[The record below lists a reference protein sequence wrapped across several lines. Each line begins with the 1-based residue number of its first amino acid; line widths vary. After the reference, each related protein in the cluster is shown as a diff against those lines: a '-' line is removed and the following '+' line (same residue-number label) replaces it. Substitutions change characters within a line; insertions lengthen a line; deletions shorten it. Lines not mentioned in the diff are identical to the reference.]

1 MGNLNGKRI
10 FCMRRWLS
18 LTGHKPENKPTN
30 IELTCTEIGGLWTS
44 YAQETMGICFLNY
57 FLHHLQDAEIIPLAQ
72 EALRLSQQR
81 VDKIKSF
88 FVAENIPVPAGFSES
103 DVNLSAPPLF
113 HDSFSLSFIYMM
125 NRLSMINYSFIAS
138 NNVRLD
144 VLDFFNE
151 CLHQSAEMFG
161 KAVRM
166 MLDKGLYDRPPKMEY
181 PREVEYVEK
190 KSFLDGIRGHKRPL
204 NAIELSEIFFNI
216 ERNYFSVIVMLGFAQ
231 ILDDKALKDLAVR
244 GKKISEQQIEL
255 FNSLLMQEDLL
266 GTVTV
271 SMEVTD
277 STVSPFSE
285 KLILSMVNILNS
297 VDIVLIS
304 HALSLAMRADLI
316 AHYSK
321 IIAQVMAYGKD
332 TFDALV
338 ERRWLEQPPLT
349 TDRKQL
355 LKS

>member
-1 MGNLNGKRI
+1 M
-10 FCMRRWLS
+10 
-18 LTGHKPENKPTN
+18 TGQHPETKSVN
-30 IELTCTEIGGLWTS
+30 IELTCTEIGGLWST
-44 YAQETMGICFLNY
+44 YLQETMAVCFLKY
-57 FLHHLQDAEIIPLAQ
+57 FLHHLQDAEIVPLAQ
-72 EALRLSQQR
+72 EALNLSNR
-81 VDKIKSF
+81 RIDKIKSF
-88 FVAENIPVPAGFSES
+88 FKAENFPVPAGFSES
-103 DVNLSAPPLF
+103 DVNLTAPPLF
-113 HDSFSLSFIYMM
+113 HDAFSLSFVYMM
-125 NRLSMINYSFIAS
+125 NRLSMINFSFIAS

-151 CLHQSAEMFG
+151 CLRESTEMFG

-166 MLDKGLYDRPPKMEY
+166 MLNKGLYDRPPKMNY
-181 PREVEYVEK
+181 PREVEYIEK
-190 KSFLDGIRGHKRPL
+190 KSFLDGILGHKRPL

-231 ILDDKALKDLAVR
+231 ILDDKALKDLVIR
-244 GKKISEQQIEL
+244 GKKISEKQIEL

-285 KLILSMVNILNS
+285 KLILSMVHILNS

-304 HALSLAMRADLI
+304 HALSVAMRTDLV
-316 AHYSK
+316 ANYSK
-321 IIAQVMAYGKD
+321 IIAEVMAYGKD

-338 ERRWLEQPPLT
+338 ERRWLEQPPMT
-349 TDRKQL
+349 TNRKQL